1 MTPVFR
7 AYQNSTSTPRYA
19 RNRAINNRV
28 APGDVRFGSK
38 ADSCSAAT
46 HVRFTPDSDPE
57 SGLPRKVMSAL
68 PPKADMCGATRD
80 VRFGP
85 KAGIQLAGTRKELSG
100 IHTCL
105 QPNYSGARALRNG
118 MLEICITPVNG

>member
-57 SGLPRKVMSAL
+57 SGLPRKVMSAY
-68 PPKADMCGATRD
+68 PRKRTCA
-80 VRFGP
+80 V
-85 KAGIQLAGTRKELSG
+85 QLGMSALGQK
-100 IHTCL
+100 
-105 QPNYSGARALRNG
+105 RAFN
-118 MLEICITPVNG
+118 